1 MQDIVITRIQLIN
14 VLDEVTSIMHD
25 LTEEELD
32 ALIEDI
38 TVLYEKST
46 DRIDARKN
54 IKGDKR

>member
-14 VLDEVTSIMHD
+14 VLDEVKSIIHD

>member
-14 VLDEVTSIMHD
+14 VLDEVKSIMHD